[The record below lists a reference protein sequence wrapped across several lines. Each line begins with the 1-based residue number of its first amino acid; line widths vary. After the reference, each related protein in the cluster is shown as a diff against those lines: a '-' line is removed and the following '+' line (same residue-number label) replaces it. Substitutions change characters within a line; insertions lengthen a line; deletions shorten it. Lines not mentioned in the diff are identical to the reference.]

1 MKMFLRA
8 AVVDEATSPYKLIKI
23 NLEKKEDFF
32 PFELPTATKS
42 LLTLS
47 KASPTQKLKFKEFV
61 QPC

>member
-32 PFELPTATKS
+32 PFELPTAI
-42 LLTLS
+42 LTLS

-61 QPC
+61 LPY